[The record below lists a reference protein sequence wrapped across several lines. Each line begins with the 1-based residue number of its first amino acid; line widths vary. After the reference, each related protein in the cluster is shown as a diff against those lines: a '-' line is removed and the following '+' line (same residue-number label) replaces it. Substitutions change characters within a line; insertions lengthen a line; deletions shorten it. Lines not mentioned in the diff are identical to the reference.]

1 MTLASGSVP
10 ALLIWYAALL
20 GVGAAAFPIA
30 FGLFPRL
37 NDRGFGF
44 SRVLGLALA
53 TYLLMLVVTL
63 RAAPNGRRTAL
74 ACAGVLALAGAAAF
88 FGRRRQVLVFLREK
102 RRRLILSEAVF
113 AFGFLFFLAFR
124 ALAPEI
130 YWGEKPMDFS
140 ILNILVRTSTLP
152 ASDPWFAGAPL
163 RYYTF
168 GHQALAWL
176 SQVTGLS
183 TRFTFNLAFG
193 LLGGATL
200 QGMFA
205 LLAAWT
211 GTLRAGFLGAAM
223 TALLGN
229 LSGLREWLV
238 FRRPKHEPLNWHY
251 FWATSRVVPATVNEY
266 PLWSFLF
273 ADLHAHV
280 IAIPFFLVVAAC
292 ALELVRAHA
301 DSQSPLTERLAAAAL
316 LGFAAAAQVL
326 TNAWDAPLLAGLLLL
341 LPIVLAAAPGLS
353 LRSGLRALVSGMVS
367 LGVAGGTA
375 WPLWPRGSGSPGFGK
390 NWEPTPPGIEVVN
403 VFGLFFF
410 LAFGWW
416 LVACA
421 AKLEERGKLPGARVR
436 VALLLGAAAI
446 LTLVGLV
453 SPVALCS
460 VGVAAFLT
468 ASFALAEQPEDRLAF
483 GFAGTAFFLIAFALR
498 LFIYDRFNTIFKLFL
513 ESWLLLSIATAALVF
528 GRTERRGAWKT
539 WPIPLRAAASCLF
552 ALAAFTAVTGARGFV
567 GSGRPMP
574 PGVPTSSVTLDGLA
588 YLERSRPGEYKA
600 VLWLRD
606 KVPGTPVILEA
617 QGPGYQDFSRIS
629 MYTGLPTVVGWDP
642 HVGQRGNPASE
653 IASRRAAVDA
663 IYTIPSAE
671 AAASFL
677 RRYHVGYV
685 YVGWLERRTYPG
697 AGLRKFDE
705 APQLFRLVYENP
717 EARVYRVV
725 GGDSQDVIAVHEPVP
740 TPEAAATERSEP
752 ETQPSISETAAPDR
766 LPFSGMR
773 EPRDG
778 TVDGRGRLWIADFGN
793 SRLRIFDGAGGYL
806 GGWGGRG
813 SGTWGFNQLCSVAIR
828 GDRVYVADT
837 WNGRI
842 ESFTLAGQRKAEAG
856 DGNLY
861 GPRGVA
867 VTPDGRVWV
876 CDTGN
881 HRVIVYD
888 AELEQ
893 TATFGKK
900 GSGKDELDAP
910 VGIASGSG
918 GRIFVADS
926 ANRRIQILDGSG
938 AFQGSWPVPGWTSA
952 CEPHL
957 EADDDGRLYVADP
970 TGEAVLVY
978 DTAGRL
984 ESRITRDGKGQP
996 FARPTG
1002 IAIAAKTRILYVI
1015 NSGDSSVAIV
1025 PLPRRTG
1032 K

>member
-1 MTLASGSVP
+1 MTLAVGSVF

-20 GVGAAAFPIA
+20 CVGAAAFPLA
-30 FGLFPRL
+30 FRLFPRL
-37 NDRGFGF
+37 ADRGFGF
-44 SRVLGLALA
+44 ARVLGLAFA
-53 TYLLMLVVTL
+53 TYLLTLAVTL
-63 RAAPNGRRTAL
+63 RAAQNGRLTAL
-74 ACAGVLALAGAAAF
+74 VCAAALAAAGAAAF
-88 FGRRRQVLVFLREK
+88 VGRRRQILAFLREN
-102 RRRLILSEAVF
+102 RRRLLLSEAVF

-140 ILNILVRTSTLP
+140 ILNILVRTPTLP

-176 SQVTGLS
+176 SLVTGLS

-200 QGMFA
+200 QGAFA
-205 LLAAWT
+205 LLTAWT
-211 GTLRAGFLGAAM
+211 GTLRAGFVGAAM

-229 LSGLREWLV
+229 LAGLREWLV
-238 FRRPKHEPLNWHY
+238 FRRPKHEPLDWHY
-251 FWATSRVVPATVNEY
+251 FWATSRVIPSTVNEY

-280 IAIPFFLVVAAC
+280 IAIPFFLLVAAC
-292 ALELVRAHA
+292 ALELVRSHA
-301 DSQSPLTERLAAAAL
+301 DPISRLTERLGGAAL

-326 TNAWDAPLLAGLLLL
+326 TNAWDAPLLAGLLVLI
-341 LPIVLAAAPGLS
+341 PIVLAAAPGVS
-353 LRSGLRALVSGMVS
+353 LRAAVRALASGVVS
-367 LGVAGGTA
+367 LGVVFAAA
-375 WPLWPRGSGSPGFGK
+375 WPLWPRGSGSPGFGR
-390 NWEPTPPGIEVVN
+390 NWEPTPPGIEVLN
-403 VFGLFFF
+403 VFGLFFL
-410 LAFGWW
+410 LAIGWW

-421 AKLEERGKLPGARVR
+421 ARLKESGKLPGTPLR
-436 VALLLGAAAI
+436 VALVLGAAAI
-446 LTLVGLV
+446 LAAAGLA
-453 SPVALCS
+453 SPVALCG
-460 VGVAAFLT
+460 VGVGMFLA

-483 GFAGTAFFLIAFALR
+483 GFAGTAFFLVAFALR
-498 LFIYDRFNTIFKLFL
+498 LYIDSRMNTIFKLFL
-513 ESWLLLSIATAALVF
+513 EAWLLFSIATAALVF
-528 GRTERRGAWKT
+528 GRTDGRGAWRT
-539 WPIPLRAAASCLF
+539 WPGPLRLAAGCLF

-567 GSGRPMP
+567 VHGRPMP
-574 PGVPTSSVTLDGLA
+574 TGAPTSPVTLDGLA

-600 VLWLRD
+600 VTWLRD
-606 KVPGTPVILEA
+606 KVRGTPVILEA
-617 QGPGYQDFSRIS
+617 QGPSYGEFSRIS

-653 IASRRAAVDA
+653 IASRRSAVDA

-671 AAASFL
+671 AAAGLL

-685 YVGWLERRTYPG
+685 YIGWLERRTYPG
-697 AGLRKFDE
+697 DGFRKFDE
-705 APQLFRLVYENP
+705 ATDLFQLAYENP

-725 GGDSQDVIAVHEPVP
+725 GGDSQDVIAVRELVP
-740 TPEAAATERSEP
+740 TPSPKTTEGSEP
-752 ETQPSISETAAPDR
+752 ETPPSIRETAAGDR
-766 LPFSGMR
+766 PPFSGMR

-778 TVDGRGRLWIADFGN
+778 TVDGRGRLWVADFGN
-793 SRLRIFDGAGGYL
+793 SRLRIFDSKGGYL

-813 SGTWGFNQLCSVAIR
+813 NGTWGFNQLCSMAIR
-828 GDRVYVADT
+828 GDNIYVADT

-842 ESFTLAGQRKAEAG
+842 ESFTLAGKRKAEAG
-856 DGNLY
+856 DLY

-867 VTPDGRVWV
+867 VTPDERVWV

-888 AELEQ
+888 ALLNQ
-893 TATFGKK
+893 IATYGKK
-900 GSGKDELDAP
+900 GSGQDELDAP
-910 VGIASGSG
+910 VGIAPGSG

-938 AFQGSWPVPGWTSA
+938 AFRGSWPVPGWMSA

-957 EADDDGRLYVADP
+957 EADDDGKLYVADP

-978 DTAGRL
+978 DTAGRI
-984 ESRITRDGKGQP
+984 ESRITRDGTGRP

-1002 IAIAAKTRILYVI
+1002 IAIASKTRILYVI

-1025 PLPRRTG
+1025 PLPRRTA